1 MKNYFDPNPAH
12 VWEGVPFVGYFE
24 FCQYGTTEPQPVYD
38 VDGNDLG
45 NVVYTATDGRMEYEV
60 YLEGDYS
67 VRWWLYV
74 GTNADMSQDSDPENF
89 RLVYTQSIMAGGG
102 GDSGELETPKVGSVA
117 ELRAIE
123 GMEDGACVLVTGYYK
138 DGDCPARFYL
148 WDASCVQS
156 EDSGYIVQSDSESV
170 GRWIML
176 WPSAVIPCECYGVIP
191 SEGKTANLP
200 NLLSFPDSVGTSGLR
215 TARTIRFQ
223 PGTYYSGSFATTK
236 KVSIPAGFEYS
247 GVIECAS
254 VEVDPGASAVCQGF
268 KVTDNGCFVDADW
281 VTDASTLNWS
291 TNNICAVLRSYS
303 ITFLKNVVCGAL
315 NAGTT
320 ILNSLRVTGASILGS
335 LSAGATE
342 VDTLQVKGNTT
353 VGDGNTTGTLTVQAL
368 IDLIVNGAETHNG
381 AASFLS
387 SLTAT
392 GLSRIKQLELQV
404 QGAATWYPVYSF
416 IRRNWK
422 ISLEN
427 DRFCLC
433 PVVETLDKV
442 AIEFPQTPNASWS
455 VSLYDS
461 FGGNPL
467 VTWSGDDVSTLPDE
481 ATYDSEAHILKIE
494 FTGADYRPRFVKIVI
509 LANNGL
515 MTCSFEPRYNK
526 E

>member
-12 VWEGVPFVGYFE
+12 VWEGVPFVGFFE

-45 NVVYTATDGRMEYEV
+45 NVVYTATDDRMEYEV

-74 GTNADMSQDSDPENF
+74 GTNTDMSQDSDPENF
-89 RLVYTQSIMAGGG
+89 RLVYTQSVMAGGG
-102 GDSGELETPKVGSVA
+102 GNSGEFETPKVGSVT

-123 GMEDGACVLVTGYYK
+123 GMEDGACVLATGYYK

-148 WDASCVQS
+148 WDASCIQS

-215 TARTIRFQ
+215 TSGTIRFQ
-223 PGTYYSGSFATTK
+223 PGTYYSGSFVTTK

-247 GVIECAS
+247 GIIECSSA
-254 VEVDPGASAVCQGF
+254 EVDPGASAVCQGF
-268 KVTDNGCFVDADW
+268 KVTDNGCFIDADW
-281 VTDASTLNWS
+281 VTDASTLNRS

-303 ITFLKNVVCGAL
+303 ITFLKSVVCGAL
-315 NAGTT
+315 NAGAT

-342 VDTLQVKGNTT
+342 VDTLQVKGDAT
-353 VGDGNTTGTLTVQAL
+353 VGDGNTTGTFTVQAL
-368 IDLIVNGAETHNG
+368 IDLVVNGAETHNG

-404 QGAATWYPVYSF
+404 KGTASWYPLYSF
-416 IRRNWK
+416 IRRNWR

-433 PVVETLDKV
+433 PAVNVLDKV

-461 FGGNPL
+461 FGGTPL

-494 FTGADYRPRFVKIVI
+494 FDGATYPTLRFVKINI
-509 LANNGL
+509 LSNNGL
-515 MTCSFEPRYNK
+515 MTCSFEPYN
-526 E
+526 